1 MDPRFLQYYNRELQH
16 IREMGAEFAKEFPKI
31 AGRLGLD
38 EFECSDPYVERLLEG
53 FAFLAAR
60 VQLKIDAEFPRF
72 TEHLLEVVYPH
83 YLSPLPSMA
92 VVQLQPDLSEGS
104 LAEGF
109 SVPRATAL
117 RSQIAKGEQTAC
129 EYRTAHNVT
138 LWPLQLVEAQYL
150 ATPSAVAN
158 LGVPSIPGMR
168 AGLRF
173 VFRTT
178 AGLRFEQLKLAKL
191 PLFLRGTGE
200 LPYRLYEQFLADTLA
215 LAVQPATRPAAWTE
229 VVDKAPVS
237 RLGFRDDEA
246 LLPFGPRSFQGYR
259 LLQEYFAFPERFLFV
274 ELNGLQNAVRRC
286 SGTELEVIVLF
297 KRSEPHLINAVDA
310 SNFSLFC
317 TPAVNLFPKRTDR
330 IPLSHFVPYYH
341 VVPDRTRPMDYEV
354 YGVSEVIGYGAT
366 PSDEREFLPFYG
378 SRSGYRRHEE
388 NAYYTLHRE
397 KRVLSPKQRRL
408 GMRSS
413 YVGSEV
419 FISLVD
425 ASEAPYRG
433 DLKQLGMETLCTNRD
448 LPLLMPVG
456 VGATDFTLQIGAP
469 VQAIR
474 CLAGPTKP
482 KPSPA
487 DGEMAWRL
495 INHLSLNYLTL
506 MDSNQTEGAAALR
519 ELLTLYADPNDAT
532 VRKQIEGVLSVAS
545 KNVVRRVDTAGP
557 IVFGRGLEIT
567 VEMDESAFEGS
578 GCFLLGAVLEQFF
591 TRYVSL
597 NSFTETSIRTVTRGE
612 IMRWPIRIGQRHT
625 I

>member
-1 MDPRFLQYYNRELQH
+1 MDPRLLQYYNRELQH

-60 VQLKIDAEFPRF
+60 VQFKIDAEFPRF

-83 YLSPLPSMA
+83 YLSPLPSMT
-92 VVQLQPDLSEGS
+92 VVQLQPDLSEGA

-109 SVPRATAL
+109 LVPRATPL

-129 EYRTAHNVT
+129 EYRTAHDVT
-138 LWPLQLVEAQYL
+138 LWPLQLAEAQYL

-158 LGVPSIPGMR
+158 LGVASRPGMR
-168 AGLRF
+168 AGLRL

-178 AGLRFEQLKLAKL
+178 AGLRFDQTKLAEL
-191 PLFLRGTGE
+191 PLFLRGAGE
-200 LPYRLYEQFLADTLA
+200 LPYRLYEQLLADTLA
-215 LAVQPATRPAAWTE
+215 LAVKPASRPSEWIE
-229 VVDKAPVS
+229 IVDNAPVS

-246 LLPFGPRSFQGYR
+246 LMPFGPRSFQGYR

-274 ELNGLQNAVRRC
+274 ELNGLQKAVSRC
-286 SGTELEVIVLF
+286 DGTELEVIVLL
-297 KRSEPHLINAVDA
+297 KRSEPHLVNAVDA
-310 SNFSLFC
+310 GNFSLFC
-317 TPAVNLFPKRTDR
+317 TPAVNLFPKRADR
-330 IPLSHFVPYYH
+330 IHLSHFVPHYH

-354 YGVSEVIGYGAT
+354 YGISEVIGYGAT

-378 SRSGYRRHEE
+378 SRSGYRRHDE

-456 VGATDFTLQIGAP
+456 VGATDFTLQTGAP

-482 KPSPA
+482 RPSSA

-506 MDSNQTEGAAALR
+506 MDSNKTEGAAALR

-545 KNVVRRVDTAGP
+545 KNVVRRVDAAGP

-597 NSFTETSIRTVTRGE
+597 NSFTETSIRTVNRGE